1 MLLLADSGSTKTDWR
16 LVDKSGECL
25 VSLKSKGLNPYFLT
39 PDEIKKELGN
49 KVLGKISDV
58 NRVVFYGAGCGHPAK
73 AAELAAVL
81 DDLFP
86 SQVPAE
92 VNGDIL
98 GAARSLLQ
106 EESGIAC
113 ILGTGANSCLY
124 DGKNI
129 IGSVPSLGF
138 ILGDYG
144 SGTVLCRDLI
154 RELLQGNLG
163 ADLRDEFFEKYEL
176 DQRMILDKIYNQPRV
191 NRFLASFTPFL
202 LKHAANPVIHSIINQ
217 NFRQFFEYYILP
229 FRKEEKSIP
238 LKFTGSIAY
247 HFAVYLKAVAEEYGE
262 PIEAIEQHPMNGLVN
277 YHSHT
282 FADFK
287 TNQ

>member
-16 LVDKSGECL
+16 LIDKSGDCL
-25 VSLKSKGLNPYFLT
+25 VSLKSKGLNPYFLAA
-39 PDEIKKELGN
+39 DEIKKELSR
-49 KVLGKISDV
+49 KVLDKISEV

-73 AAELAAVL
+73 ALELAGVL
-81 DDLFP
+81 DEIFP
-86 SQVPAE
+86 TEVPAE
-92 VNGDIL
+92 VYGDIL

-106 EESGIAC
+106 GEGGIAC

-124 DGKNI
+124 DGRNI

-163 ADLRDEFFEKYEL
+163 SELREEFFEKYEL
-176 DQRMILDKIYNQPRV
+176 DQRTVLDKLYNKPLA

-202 LKHAANPVIHSIINQ
+202 LKHMENSVIHSIIYQ

-229 FRKEEKSIP
+229 FRKSNTAVP
-238 LKFTGSIAY
+238 LVFTGSIAH
-247 HFAVYLKAVAEEYGE
+247 HFEVHLRAVAEEFGE
-262 PIEAIEQHPMNGLVN
+262 TIEKIAQHPMNGLVN
-277 YHSHT
+277 YHCHT
-282 FADFK
+282 YASY
-287 TNQ
+287 

>member
-16 LVDKSGECL
+16 LIDKSGDCL
-25 VSLKSKGLNPYFLT
+25 VSLKSKGLNPYFLAA
-39 PDEIKKELGN
+39 DEIKKELSN
-49 KVLGKISDV
+49 KILDKISDV

-73 AAELAAVL
+73 AAEMAGVL
-81 DDLFP
+81 DELFP
-86 SQVPAE
+86 TGVPAE

-106 EESGIAC
+106 GETGIAC

-124 DGKNI
+124 DGRNI

-163 ADLRDEFFEKYEL
+163 VELREEFFAKYEL
-176 DQRMILDKIYNQPRV
+176 DQRMVLDKIYNQPRA

-202 LKHAANPVIHSIINQ
+202 LKNVANPVIHSILYQ

-229 FRKEEKSIP
+229 YRNSHKTTP
-238 LKFTGSIAY
+238 LVFTGSIAY
-247 HFAVYLKAVAEEYGE
+247 HFDVHLRAVAEEFGE
-262 PIEAIEQHPMNGLVN
+262 TIDKIAQHPMNGLVN
-277 YHSHT
+277 YHCHT
-282 FADFK
+282 FANF
-287 TNQ
+287 